1 MKKIRTVLPTTSNN
15 NYIPNNVLALNVKD
29 NNAYY
34 KHKNKLFKI
43 PLNNNLD
50 EPSYEDIIYGI
61 KFKVLDKSV
70 YEAHKNE
77 LNGIYSEGIYSERVA
92 YKVTVINHFDTGVQ
106 EIVHA
111 ELVENNKRWEP
122 CLDGEGGINDFEDV
136 YPFCYMKKYIN
147 RGDTYKLE
155 IDKLIEFDNA
165 TVTQE
170 EKENSDHYTCLP
182 VFFKSVVFYVP
193 DWYEDNE
200 EYEIGYNYYFMS
212 DKQYK
217 VNIPN
222 NEENRDVWEASV
234 CCLSDFYCVESHR
247 TLSNLSLND
256 DSYLDVIFISSYNIN
271 DSGTGLR
278 PGNAA
283 KPVIT
288 TIDLD
293 DFTQF
298 TPHRIYETYL
308 EYIWSIKLGTPCL
321 QGYLNNVLTRLY
333 NKKINYLSYT
343 TGARQQVEGEHYYK
357 SLYSCNF
364 QFYIHPEGGLQTPLV
379 SVNSFI
385 DFNERDSS
393 GNPTKITDLRRIEDK
408 LNEKLTKGQDVIL
421 FKITNDRKHILSEKN
436 KIKLWSYDAMHGM
449 VSVEFEKQITWE
461 YNGQNMD
468 GCFSAFYLKTGNT
481 ALLTKDGLYDNVMLM
496 DNIENPHIF
505 SKYPTFTGK
514 TIYRKDD
521 NGDFGIYDDNF
532 MSTSLKDLIMNESL
546 LQLTDATVSTSD
558 GFLIN
563 KNQKVY
569 SKDLYNCEMDPPPF
583 VNKHARFGCN
593 ITGKQIAPYD
603 FIHSSMVS
611 SLSVLHSD
619 EEYRQLYVF
628 RRLYYMPGFLSRAYF
643 WEGYPPITYKIN
655 NVYGIEINIEHKD
668 YFNDDSHVQVI
679 SPEIDVYSRT
689 NADIIN
695 FGLSRRILLP

>member
-34 KHKNKLFKI
+34 KHNNKLFQL
-43 PLNNNLD
+43 PLNDNSD
-50 EPSYEDIIYGI
+50 KPSYEDTIYGI

-70 YEAHKNE
+70 YEAHKDE
-77 LNGIYSEGIYSERVA
+77 LKGIYSEGVYSERVA

-155 IDKLIEFDNA
+155 IDKLIEFDNI

-182 VFFKSVVFYVP
+182 VFFKSVVFHKP
-193 DWYEDNE
+193 DWYENNE
-200 EYEIGYNYYFMS
+200 DYEIGYAYYFMS

-222 NEENRDVWEASV
+222 NEENRDAWEADV

-271 DSGTGLR
+271 DSETGLQ
-278 PGNAA
+278 PGNVA

-293 DFTQF
+293 DDTQF
-298 TPHRIYETYL
+298 VPHRIYETYL

-321 QGYLNNVLTRLY
+321 QGYLNNVLTKLY
-333 NKKINYLSYT
+333 NKKINYLSYA
-343 TGARQQVEGEHYYK
+343 TGARQQLDSENYYD
-357 SLYSCNF
+357 SLYSCDF
-364 QFYIHPEGGLQTPLV
+364 QFYIEHDERLQPFEV
-379 SVNSFI
+379 KVNSFI

-393 GNPTKITDLRRIEDK
+393 DDPNKITSPISIRDM
-408 LNEKLTKGQDVIL
+408 LNEKLTRGQDVIL
-421 FKITNDRKHILSEKN
+421 FKITNDRKHIISEKN
-436 KIKLWSYDAMHGM
+436 KIINW
-449 VSVEFEKQITWE
+449 EFYGDRAITSIYFKNEITWE
-461 YNGQNMD
+461 ENMVC
-468 GCFSAFYLKTGNT
+468 CFSDFYLETGNT
-481 ALLTKDGLYDNVMLM
+481 ALLTKDGLYNNVMLM
-496 DNIENPHIF
+496 DSIENPHIF
-505 SKYPTFTGK
+505 SKYPTFIGK
-514 TIYRKDD
+514 TIYSKDED
-521 NGDFGIYDDNF
+521 GNFGIYDDNF
-532 MSTSLKDLIMNESL
+532 MSTSIKDFIMHYPE
-546 LQLTDATVSTSD
+546 LQLTDATPSEEEDHS
-558 GFLIN
+558 FIIN
-563 KNQKVY
+563 MNQNVY
-569 SKDLYNCEMDPPPF
+569 SKNLYNDEVDLPSF
-583 VNKHARFGCN
+583 VNKYAKFGCN
-593 ITGKQIAPYD
+593 ITGKQIAHLD
-603 FIHSSMVS
+603 FFET
-611 SLSVLHSD
+611 SLSYLHYN
-619 EEYRQLYVF
+619 ERQRQLYVF
-628 RRLYYMPGFLSRAYF
+628 RRLYNKPAFLNKAYF
-643 WEGYPPITYKIN
+643 WEGNPPNTYKIN
-655 NVYGIEINIEHKD
+655 NVCSIEINIEHKD
-668 YFNDDSHVQVI
+668 YLNDDSHVQII

-689 NADIIN
+689 NADIVN

>member
-34 KHKNKLFKI
+34 KHNNKLFQL
-43 PLNNNLD
+43 PLNNNSD
-50 EPSYEDIIYGI
+50 KPSYEDIIYGI

-70 YEAHKNE
+70 YEAHKDE
-77 LNGIYSEGIYSERVA
+77 LKGIYSEGVYSERVA

-111 ELVENNKRWEP
+111 EFVENNKRWEP

-147 RGDTYKLE
+147 RGDTRKLE
-155 IDKLIEFDNA
+155 IDKLIEFDNI

-170 EKENSDHYTCLP
+170 EKENGDHYTSLP
-182 VFFKSVVFYVP
+182 VFFKSVVFYIP
-193 DWYEDNE
+193 DWYENNE
-200 EYEIGYNYYFMS
+200 DYEIGYNYYFMS

-217 VNIPN
+217 VNIPD
-222 NEENRDVWEASV
+222 NEENRDAWEAGV
-234 CCLSDFYCVESHR
+234 RRLSDFYCVESHR
-247 TLSNLSLND
+247 TLSNLSLNY

-271 DSGTGLR
+271 DSETGLQ
-278 PGNAA
+278 PGNVV
-283 KPVIT
+283 KPVTDISSFGE
-288 TIDLD
+288 DY
-293 DFTQF
+293 TQF
-298 TPHRIYETYL
+298 VPHRIYETYL

-321 QGYLNNVLTRLY
+321 QGYLNNVLTKLY

-343 TGARQQVEGEHYYK
+343 SGARQQVEGERYYK

-364 QFYIHPEGGLQTPLV
+364 QFYIEPFGGLQNSRVEV
-379 SVNSFI
+379 SSFI

-393 GNPTKITDLRRIEDK
+393 GNPTKITLPLIIKFK
-408 LNEKLTKGQDVIL
+408 LDEKLTIGQDVIL
-421 FKITNDRKHILSEKN
+421 FKLRNDRVRISSEKN
-436 KIKLWSYDAMHGM
+436 KIQYWEYDSRSSKTYI
-449 VSVEFEKQITWE
+449 VFRNNITWE
-461 YNGQNMD
+461 EGMV
-468 GCFSAFYLKTGNT
+468 GCFSDFYLETGNT
-481 ALLTKDGLYDNVMLM
+481 ALLNKDGLYNNVMLM

-532 MSTSLKDLIMNESL
+532 MSNNNYELETHAPELP
-546 LQLTDATVSTSD
+546 LTDANVSSSD

-569 SKDLYNCEMDPPPF
+569 SKDLYNGEMEPPPF

-603 FIHSSMVS
+603 FIHSSMAS

-619 EEYRQLYVF
+619 EQDRQLYVF
-628 RRLYYMPGFLSRAYF
+628 RRLYYMPGFLDTAYF
-643 WEGYPPITYKIN
+643 WNGFPSSTSYITN
-655 NVYGIEINIEHKD
+655 SVFSIEINIEHKD
-668 YFNDDSHVQVI
+668 SLNDDSHVQVI
-679 SPEIDVYSRT
+679 SPEIDVYSKT
-689 NADIIN
+689 NADIVN

>member
-34 KHKNKLFKI
+34 KHNNKLFQL
-43 PLNNNLD
+43 PLNNNSD
-50 EPSYEDIIYGI
+50 KPSYEDIIYGI

-70 YEAHKNE
+70 YEAHKDE
-77 LNGIYSEGIYSERVA
+77 LKGIYSEGVYSERVA

-111 ELVENNKRWEP
+111 EFVENNKRWEP

-155 IDKLIEFDNA
+155 IDKLIEFDNI

-170 EKENSDHYTCLP
+170 EKENGDHYTCLP
-182 VFFKSVVFYVP
+182 VFFKSVVFSLSH
-193 DWYEDNE
+193 WYWNLNHED
-200 EYEIGYNYYFMS
+200 YEIGYNYYFMS

-222 NEENRDVWEASV
+222 NEENSDVWDSGE

-271 DSGTGLR
+271 DSETGLQ
-278 PGNAA
+278 PGNVV
-283 KPVIT
+283 KPVFKTPLT
-288 TIDLD
+288 TTTVVD
-293 DFTQF
+293 DYAQF
-298 TPHRIYETYL
+298 VPHRIYETYL

-321 QGYLNNVLTRLY
+321 QGYLNNVLTKLY

-343 TGARQQVEGEHYYK
+343 TGARQQVEGENYYK

-364 QFYIHPEGGLQTPLV
+364 QFYIEPFGGLQNSRV
-379 SVNSFI
+379 EVRSFI

-393 GNPTKITDLRRIEDK
+393 GNPTKITLPLIIRSK
-408 LNEKLTKGQDVIL
+408 LDEKLTSGQDIIL
-421 FKITNDRKHILSEKN
+421 FKIRNDRRQIRSEKN
-436 KIKLWSYDAMHGM
+436 KIQYWEYDSRSSKTYI
-449 VSVEFEKQITWE
+449 VFRNNITWE
-461 YNGQNMD
+461 EGMV
-468 GCFSAFYLKTGNT
+468 GCFSDFYLETGNT
-481 ALLTKDGLYDNVMLM
+481 ALLTKDGLYNNIMLM

-505 SKYPTFTGK
+505 SKYPTFIGK
-514 TIYRKDD
+514 TIYRKDND
-521 NGDFGIYDDNF
+521 GNFGIYDDNF
-532 MSTSLKDLIMNESL
+532 MSTSEKLIL
-546 LQLTDATVSTSD
+546 HYPDLQLTDATTSAVD
-558 GFLIN
+558 GFILNNIQN
-563 KNQKVY
+563 VY
-569 SKDLYNCEMDPPPF
+569 SKDLYNGEFNLPSF
-583 VNKHARFGCN
+583 VNKYAKFGCN
-593 ITGKQIAPYD
+593 ITGKQIAHLDYLLP
-603 FIHSSMVS
+603 
-611 SLSVLHSD
+611 SLSQLHLFPV
-619 EEYRQLYVF
+619 ERRLYVF
-628 RRLYYMPGFLSRAYF
+628 RRLYYMPGFLNMASF
-643 WEGYPPITYKIN
+643 WNSLPLNTYMRDAISS
-655 NVYGIEINIEHKD
+655 IEINIEHKD
-668 YFNDDSHVQVI
+668 YLNDDSHVQVI
-679 SPEIDVYSRT
+679 SPEIDVYSET
-689 NADIIN
+689 NADIVN

>member
-43 PLNNNLD
+43 PLNDNSD
-50 EPSYEDIIYGI
+50 KPSYEDTIYGI

-70 YEAHKNE
+70 YEAHKDE
-77 LNGIYSEGIYSERVA
+77 LKGIYSEGVYSERVA

-155 IDKLIEFDNA
+155 IDKLIEFDNV
-165 TVTQE
+165 TVTQG

-182 VFFKSVVFYVP
+182 VFFKSVVFHKP
-193 DWYEDNE
+193 DWYKNNED
-200 EYEIGYNYYFMS
+200 YEIGYAYYFMS

-222 NEENRDVWEASV
+222 NEENRDAWETDV

-247 TLSNLSLND
+247 TLSNMSLND

-271 DSGTGLR
+271 DSGTGLQ
-278 PGNAA
+278 PGNVV
-283 KPVIT
+283 KPI
-288 TIDLD
+288 IEIQSFGEDY
-293 DFTQF
+293 TQIV
-298 TPHRIYETYL
+298 PHRIYETYL
-308 EYIWSIKLGTPCL
+308 EYVWSIKLGTPCL
-321 QGYLNNVLTRLY
+321 QGYLNNVLTKLY

-343 TGARQQVEGEHYYK
+343 TGARQQVEGENYYK

-364 QFYIHPEGGLQTPLV
+364 QFYITYIGGLQSSMARV
-379 SVNSFI
+379 RRFI

-393 GNPTKITDLRRIEDK
+393 GSPTEITTPIGVRDK
-408 LNEKLTKGQDVIL
+408 LNEKLTIGQDIIL
-421 FKITNDRKHILSEKN
+421 FKITSDRERILSEKN
-436 KIKLWSYDAMHGM
+436 KIKNWGYEESFGIT
-449 VSVEFEKQITWE
+449 VIQFENEITWTE
-461 YNGQNMD
+461 NMV
-468 GCFSAFYLKTGNT
+468 GCFSDFYLETGKT
-481 ALLTKDGLYDNVMLM
+481 ALLTKDGLYNNIMLM

-505 SKYPTFTGK
+505 SKYPTFIGK
-514 TIYRKDD
+514 TIYRKDN
-521 NGDFGIYDDNF
+521 NGKFGIYDDNF
-532 MSTSLKDLIMNESL
+532 MSNSSEDFANHEPELQLTDVTTSLKDSFI
-546 LQLTDATVSTSD
+546 
-558 GFLIN
+558 IN
-563 KNQKVY
+563 FNQNVY
-569 SKDLYNCEMDPPPF
+569 SKELYNSNAYPPLF
-583 VNKHARFGCN
+583 VNKYAKFGCN
-593 ITGKQIAPYD
+593 ITGKQIANFYSALVD
-603 FIHSSMVS
+603 LFY
-611 SLSVLHSD
+611 LHRIESQ
-619 EEYRQLYVF
+619 RQLYVF
-628 RRLYYMPGFLSRAYF
+628 RRLYYMPGFLNTAYF
-643 WEGYPPITYKIN
+643 WNGFLAGASYITN
-655 NVYGIEINIEHKD
+655 SVFSIEINIEHKD
-668 YFNDDSHVQVI
+668 YYNYESHVQVI
-679 SPEIDVYSRT
+679 SPEIDVYSNT
-689 NADIIN
+689 NADIVN

>member
-34 KHKNKLFKI
+34 KHNNKLFKI
-43 PLNNNLD
+43 PLNNNSD
-50 EPSYEDIIYGI
+50 EPSYEDTIYGI

-77 LNGIYSEGIYSERVA
+77 LNGIYSEGIYSERVV

-182 VFFKSVVFYVP
+182 VFFKSVVFYIP

-212 DKQYK
+212 DRQYK

-222 NEENRDVWEASV
+222 NEENRDVWEAGV

-247 TLSNLSLND
+247 TLSNLSLNG

-271 DSGTGLR
+271 DSETGLR

-288 TIDLD
+288 TINLD

-321 QGYLNNVLTRLY
+321 QGYLNNVLTKLY

-343 TGARQQVEGEHYYK
+343 TGAQQLVDSDNRYN

-364 QFYIHPEGGLQTPLV
+364 QFHIRPVGGLQTSV
-379 SVNSFI
+379 VVVNSFI

-393 GNPTKITDLRRIEDK
+393 NNPTKITAPIRIRNK
-408 LNEKLTKGQDVIL
+408 LNEKLTEGQDVII
-421 FKITNDRKHILSEKN
+421 FKITEDRKSIRSEKN
-436 KIKLWSYDAMHGM
+436 KIKLWDYSSDLGITGI
-449 VSVEFEKQITWE
+449 EFENQITWE
-461 YNGQNMD
+461 EDMV
-468 GCFSAFYLKTGNT
+468 GCFSDFYLETGNT

-505 SKYPTFTGK
+505 SKYPTFIGK

-521 NGDFGIYDDNF
+521 DGNFGIYDDNF
-532 MSTSLKDLIMNESL
+532 MSTSLKDFIMHESS
-546 LQLTDATVSTSD
+546 LQLTDATTIEENCFIMNS
-558 GFLIN
+558 
-563 KNQKVY
+563 NQKVY
-569 SKDLYNCEMDPPPF
+569 SKDLYNGEIDPPSF
-583 VNKHARFGCN
+583 VNKYAKFGCN
-593 ITGKQIAPYD
+593 ITGKQIAHLD
-603 FIHSSMVS
+603 F
-611 SLSVLHSD
+611 SLGDLSDLHNGD
-619 EEYRQLYVF
+619 EIDGQLYVF
-628 RRLYYMPGFLSRAYF
+628 RRLYYMPAFLNMAYF

-679 SPEIDVYSRT
+679 SPEIDVYGRT

>member
-43 PLNNNLD
+43 PLNDNSD
-50 EPSYEDIIYGI
+50 KPSYEDTIYGI

-70 YEAHKNE
+70 YEAHKDE
-77 LNGIYSEGIYSERVA
+77 LKGIYSEGVYSERVA

-155 IDKLIEFDNA
+155 IDKLIEFDSI

-182 VFFKSVVFYVP
+182 VFFKSVVFYEP
-193 DWYEDNE
+193 DWYLNNGDYIPD
-200 EYEIGYNYYFMS
+200 YEFGYAYYFMS

-222 NEENRDVWEASV
+222 DEENKDVWEENV

-271 DSGTGLR
+271 DSETGLQ
-278 PGNAA
+278 PGNVA

-293 DFTQF
+293 DDTQF
-298 TPHRIYETYL
+298 IPHRIYETYL

-321 QGYLNNVLTRLY
+321 QGYLNNTLTKLY
-333 NKKINYLSYT
+333 NKKINYLSYAIC
-343 TGARQQVEGEHYYK
+343 ARQQIDSEYYYN

-364 QFYIHPEGGLQTPLV
+364 QFYIEYDERLQPFEV
-379 SVNSFI
+379 KVNSFI
-385 DFNERDSS
+385 DFNERDSL
-393 GNPTKITDLRRIEDK
+393 GFPNKITDPISIRDR
-408 LNEKLTKGQDVIL
+408 LNEKLTSGQDVIL
-421 FKITNDRKHILSEKN
+421 FKIKSDRKSILSEKN
-436 KIKLWSYDAMHGM
+436 KIMHW
-449 VSVEFEKQITWE
+449 EFHGDRAITSIYFKNEITWE
-461 YNGQNMD
+461 EDMVC
-468 GCFSAFYLKTGNT
+468 CFSDFYLETGNT
-481 ALLTKDGLYDNVMLM
+481 ALLTKDGLYNNVMLM
-496 DNIENPHIF
+496 DNIENPHVF
-505 SKYPTFTGK
+505 SKYPTFIGR

-521 NGDFGIYDDNF
+521 DGDFGIYDDNF
-532 MSTSLKDLIMNESL
+532 MSTSIEELIMHYPEL
-546 LQLTDATVSTSD
+546 RLTDATTPLAD
-558 GFLIN
+558 CFIIN
-563 KNQKVY
+563 SYQNVY
-569 SKDLYNCEMDPPPF
+569 SKDLYNSEVDPPSF
-583 VNKHARFGCN
+583 VNKYARFGCN
-593 ITGKQIAPYD
+593 VTGKQIANRYLLLSD
-603 FIHSSMVS
+603 LL
-611 SLSVLHSD
+611 SLHLGESQ
-619 EEYRQLYVF
+619 RQLYVF
-628 RRLYYMPGFLSRAYF
+628 RRLYYMPSFLCRESF
-643 WEGYPPITYKIN
+643 WEGIPPYTYKIN
-655 NVYGIEINIEHKD
+655 NVCSIEINIEHKD
-668 YFNDDSHVQVI
+668 YYNDDSHVQVI
-679 SPEIDVYSRT
+679 SPEIDAYSRT
-689 NADIIN
+689 EADIIN